1 MSKALYWFTHDLRLN
16 DNSGVDALL
25 DNHTEV
31 AFMFVI
37 NTDWFKPTNYL
48 QKSIGVHRWQFLKS
62 SLENLHSQLRSR
74 GHRLLLRLG
83 KPVAEL
89 KQFVEEYE
97 IKQIYTSKQF
107 GFYEQK
113 EIDAL
118 KTLLPSVKVSCLS
131 TSTLFND
138 EQILTEQ
145 IPMQSFSAFRKHV
158 ETQNFSISEPCLRDS
173 SIWPQPIDIHGAYE
187 NSYFGR
193 VLDKVTRELVG
204 HNTSELSEDYRLL
217 GGEQSAISHVC
228 DYFSSSAPLT
238 YKETRNELDG
248 KYNSTKFSP
257 YLAMGNVSPRYI
269 WHELI
274 KYQQSRGKNEST
286 YWIGFELLWRE
297 YFQWLLKSHG
307 KSFFLFQ
314 GNTKNKPLTS
324 FYAHRFAQW
333 CNGQTKYPLVNA
345 CINQLNA
352 TGYMSN
358 RGRQIVASCL
368 VNELSVD
375 WRYGA
380 AYFQQQLV
388 DYDVA
393 SNWGNW
399 QYIAGVGV
407 DPQGGRHFN
416 ISKQTQLYDKNGDF
430 IKKWQGAYRDVHI
443 YDLVNEADWP
453 NI

>member
-16 DNSGVDALL
+16 DNTALEALL
-25 DNHTEV
+25 NRHDEV

-37 NTDWFKPTNYL
+37 NSDWFKPTNYF
-48 QKSIGVHRWQFLKS
+48 QKSMGVHRWQFLKG
-62 SLENLHSQLRSR
+62 SLKNLHSQLSNH
-74 GHRLLLRLG
+74 GHRLILKWG
-83 KPVAEL
+83 NPVTEIMD
-89 KQFVEEYE
+89 FVEQHKVTH
-97 IKQIYTSKQF
+97 IVTSVQF

-113 EIDAL
+113 EIESVKAQ
-118 KTLLPSVKVSCLS
+118 LPSVTVNSYC
-131 TSTLFND
+131 TSTLFSE
-138 EQILTEQ
+138 EQIVTEQ
-145 IPMQSFSAFRKHV
+145 TPLQSFSAFRKYV
-158 ETQNFSISEPCLRDS
+158 EKQNFAVRKLSSKDIALWPKSIDVQPVEHSDS
-173 SIWPQPIDIHGAYE
+173 VNH
-187 NSYFGR
+187 
-193 VLDKVTRELVG
+193 VLDKVERDLICDEPLAELQF
-204 HNTSELSEDYRLL
+204 L
-217 GGEQSAISHVC
+217 GGEQGALSHIC

-238 YKETRNELDG
+238 YKKTRNELDG

-274 KYQQSRGKNEST
+274 KYEQSRCKNEST

-297 YFQWLLKSHG
+297 YFQWLLKSRG
-307 KSFFLFQ
+307 KSFFRFQ
-314 GNTKNKPLTS
+314 GVAKSKPLTS
-324 FYAHRFAQW
+324 FYAHRFTQW
-333 CNGQTKYPLVNA
+333 CNGKTKYPLVNA

-368 VNELSVD
+368 VNELGVD

-380 AYFQQQLV
+380 AYFQQQLI

-416 ISKQTQLYDKNGDF
+416 LSKQTQLYDKNGDF
-430 IKKWQGAYRDVHI
+430 IKKWHGEYDDKHV
-443 YDLVNEADWP
+443 YDLVDEADWP